1 MLLSFGRENQMKAR
15 TREPL
20 GPVQLRLRRPGVV
33 RSIQVVL
40 WHLVVSIAACGNS
53 SDALPG
59 SDAGSVQAADD
70 VARIVSLV
78 PSLAELVIAIG
89 AEEMLVARTDYDTHP
104 AVADL
109 PSIGGGLDPSLEA
122 LVELDIDV
130 VLMPEGEDMPALAAR
145 LGGLGISA
153 VGFRTET
160 VDDLYDSI
168 ERLGVLVDRIGPAT
182 TLSGD
187 IAQRLMEIS
196 EVIGDRPLV
205 SVMYVIW
212 SDPPMTTAAGSYIDE
227 VISIA
232 GGYNVFS
239 DAPMRWPT
247 VGYESMVRRNPSV
260 IIWPRGAD
268 SEVTLDA
275 VKGMPGWRDL
285 EAVQD
290 GRVVFVD
297 SDRFNRPGPEL
308 ADAAM
313 DLARALHPTVFGGSA
328 R

>member
-15 TREPL
+15 TRESL
-20 GPVQLRLRRPGVV
+20 APVPLRLRRPGVV
-33 RSIQVVL
+33 HTVPVVCL
-40 WHLVVSIAACGNS
+40 LLVTSMAACGNS

-59 SDAGSVQAADD
+59 SDAAPMQPMDD

-89 AEEMLVARTDYDTHP
+89 AEERLVARTDYDTHP

-122 LVELDIDV
+122 LVGLDIDV
-130 VLMPEGEDMPALAAR
+130 VLMPEGENMPALAAR
-145 LGGLGISA
+145 LGELGISA

-168 ERLGVLVDRIGPAT
+168 ERLGVLVDRTVPAT
-182 TLSGD
+182 TLSDD
-187 IAQRLMEIS
+187 IAQRLRYIS
-196 EVIGDRPLV
+196 EVIGARPLV

-247 VGYESMVRRNPSV
+247 VGFESMVRRNPSV

-268 SEVTLDA
+268 SELTLDA
-275 VKGMPGWRDL
+275 VRDMPGWRDL
-285 EAVQD
+285 EAVQN
-290 GRVVFVD
+290 GRIVFVD
-297 SDRFNRPGPEL
+297 SDRFNRPGPGL

-313 DLARALHPTVFGGSA
+313 DLARALHPSAFGGSTP
-328 R
+328 